1 MIKFSSMDKTQQ
13 SDESGRNILI
23 STGPRIYF
31 REKFSTTENNLADFR
46 NDELNNFI
54 AADVSKSENIKTF
67 VPNSGSIESKSRE
80 LGIIK
85 KSKQLGIYYLC
96 IASKSELR
104 VISVKDSIKEG
115 KPPAEFGSRVETG
128 VTDPKRGR
136 QIRVNTT
143 VRKIYKQ
150 DFKTMAFPPNPL
162 KTFENAGILELSK
175 YIAEEY
181 AKNAANVKNV
191 WKNEAKSPNIMEIR
205 SFGTNKYFVTI
216 LTEEFCDI
224 ISIQGQWLS
233 QKQKKQREGYSTEFT
248 PSREGKGERK
258 NKKGYLR

>member
-1 MIKFSSMDKTQQ
+1 MIKISSMDKTQQ
-13 SDESGRNILI
+13 SDESGRIILI
-23 STGPRIYF
+23 STGPRVYF
-31 REKFSTTENNLADFR
+31 REKFSTTENNFSEYR

-67 VPNSGSIESKSRE
+67 VPNSGSIENKSRE

-85 KSKQLGIYYLC
+85 KSKQFGIYYLC
-96 IASKSELR
+96 IGSNSELR
-104 VISVKDSIKEG
+104 VISLKDSIKEG
-115 KPPAEFGSRVETG
+115 KPPPEFGSRVETG

-181 AKNAANVKNV
+181 AKNAANVKKV
-191 WKNEAKSPNIMEIR
+191 WRNEKKSPNILEIR

-258 NKKGYLR
+258 QKKDYIR

>member
-1 MIKFSSMDKTQQ
+1 MDKTQQ

-128 VTDPKRGR
+128 ITDPKRGR

>member
-13 SDESGRNILI
+13 SDESGRVILI
-23 STGPRIYF
+23 STGPRVYF
-31 REKFSTTENNLADFR
+31 REKFSTTENNFSEYR

-67 VPNSGSIESKSRE
+67 VPSSSSVESKSRE

-85 KSKQLGIYYLC
+85 KSKQFGIYYIC
-96 IASKSELR
+96 IASNSELR

-115 KPPAEFGSRVETG
+115 KPPAEFGSKVETG
-128 VTDPKRGR
+128 VTDPKRGK
-136 QIRVNTT
+136 QIRVSTT
-143 VRKIYKQ
+143 VRKIFKQ

-175 YIAEEY
+175 YIAEKY
-181 AKNAANVKNV
+181 AENAANVKKV
-191 WKNEAKSPNIMEIR
+191 WKNETKSPNVMEIR

-258 NKKGYLR
+258 HKKDYLR